1 MSPCTHDHT
10 DIRTG
15 AALRCV
21 RDALNGL
28 WTGDMAEE
36 RVINDLR
43 SAVALLGG
51 QWEPPDGSDGGYV
64 PSDDD
69 DPKALAKLI
78 NDQLAQCSYYDGET
92 VLDGPFKIWAR
103 AILWYN
109 PRNPD
114 GTVGNTVLL
123 IKGNRTEQAPVLNA
137 LLVWGTTRP
146 SAYLPDYPGPTVG
159 WHFNNISLGSQ
170 WVVDVWL
177 TDGGVAVQE
186 Q

>member
-1 MSPCTHDHT
+1 MGCQGKASARQM
-10 DIRTG
+10 I
-15 AALRCV
+15 AQAL
-21 RDALNGL
+21 DALHHGDIPKGL
-28 WTGDMAEE
+28 IID
-36 RVINDLR
+36 DL
-43 SAVALLGG
+43 SDALALLGG
-51 QWEPPDGSDGGYV
+51 RWEVPDRGDGSDGGYV

-159 WHFNNISLGSQ
+159 WHFNSVSLGSQ

-177 TDGGVAVQE
+177 TDGGVAVQAV
-186 Q
+186 